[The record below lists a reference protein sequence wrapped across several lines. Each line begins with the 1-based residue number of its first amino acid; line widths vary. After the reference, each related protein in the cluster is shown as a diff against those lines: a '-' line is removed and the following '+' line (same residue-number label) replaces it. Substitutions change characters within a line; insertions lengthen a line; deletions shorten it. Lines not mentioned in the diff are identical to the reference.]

1 MKKVK
6 KRRPYDASR
15 RQRRA
20 EESRER
26 VLEIARQLFAER
38 GYAETTLEAIATE
51 AGIAV
56 PTLYAAFQS
65 KRGLLSALLH
75 RLVSGERGSPPLLET
90 PGARAVIAE
99 VDPRRVL
106 ALFVADVSRVQDRV
120 SPTYEM
126 MKNAARTEP
135 DVTEVLRR
143 IQEYRYSNIATV
155 PARLAKLRALR
166 PGLSADDATRTIWA
180 LASPEVRQMLVAFAG
195 WSAERYRAWLEDTLA
210 AALLASS

>member
-1 MKKVK
+1 MKKAK

-15 RQRRA
+15 RQQRA

-26 VLEIARQLFAER
+26 ALEIARRLFAER

-75 RLVSGERGSPPLLET
+75 RLVSGERGSAPLLET
-90 PGARAVIAE
+90 PGAQAVIAE
-99 VDPRRVL
+99 VNPRRVL

-120 SPTYEM
+120 MPLYEV

-135 DVTEVLRR
+135 DVAELLTRV
-143 IQEYRYSNIATV
+143 QDYRYSNIATV
-155 PARLAKLRALR
+155 PARLAELGALR
-166 PGLSADDATRTIWA
+166 QGLSADDAARTVWA
-180 LASPEVRQMLVAFAG
+180 VASPDVRQLLVTFAG
-195 WSAERYRAWLEDTLA
+195 WSAERYRAWLEETLA
-210 AALLASS
+210 AALLAPT